1 MESALIT
8 IIVPIYNVAVYMDRC
23 IDCLLHQDYNNLEII
38 LVDDGST
45 DGSGERC
52 DYWAALD
59 SRIKVIHQP
68 NGGLS
73 AARNAALDIMTG
85 DYVTMLDGDDYL
97 DTRFVS
103 TMLGLLVSSNAD
115 IAAAGWTLFADH
127 TNPSPDHSQGK
138 ITSFTSPQAID
149 DIFYQHTLTN
159 SACSKLFR
167 ASVFDNLRFPQG
179 MLYEDLAI
187 IYDIVKRARTVVH
200 TSQSLYYYRQQRAG
214 SITST
219 FSRKRTH
226 VLDILDNLENRIQV
240 EAPQHL
246 AAVRSRRLSACF
258 NILLLCPTDGTM
270 DDVIDRCWLGIK
282 SLRRDCLFNGRVR
295 LKNKLGILLSYLGK
309 PLLRLIAT
317 S

>member
-23 IDCLLHQDYNNLEII
+23 IDCLLHQDYSNLEII

-52 DYWAALD
+52 DYWAKRD
-59 SRIKVIHQP
+59 PRIKVIHQP

-85 DYVTMLDGDDYL
+85 DFVTMLDGDDYL

-103 TMLGLLVSSNAD
+103 TLLNLLVSSNAD
-115 IAAAGWTLFADH
+115 IAAAGWTLFADG
-127 TNPSPDHSQGK
+127 TTPPLDNSQGNT
-138 ITSFTSPQAID
+138 TSFTSSQAID

-159 SACSKLFR
+159 SACSKLYR
-167 ASVFDNLRFPQG
+167 AAIFDGLRFPSG
-179 MLYEDLAI
+179 VLYEDLAV
-187 IYDIVKRARTVVH
+187 IYDIMLRATAVVH
-200 TSQSLYYYRQQRAG
+200 TTQSLYFYRQQRAG
-214 SITST
+214 SITNT

-226 VLDILDNLENRIQV
+226 VLDILDNLESRIQT
-240 EAPQHL
+240 EAQQHL

-270 DDVIDRCWLGIK
+270 DDVIDRCWQGIK
-282 SLRRDCLFNGRVR
+282 SLRRDCLLDSRVR
-295 LKNKLGILLSYLGK
+295 LKNKLGILFSYLGK
-309 PLLRLIAT
+309 SVLRFLA